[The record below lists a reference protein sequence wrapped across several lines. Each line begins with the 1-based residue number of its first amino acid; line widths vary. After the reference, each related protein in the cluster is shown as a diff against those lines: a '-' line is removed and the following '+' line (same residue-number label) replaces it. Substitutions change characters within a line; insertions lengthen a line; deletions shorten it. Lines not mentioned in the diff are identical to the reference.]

1 MLFQKTGLIFITAL
15 VIGVTTNFGC
25 ISINTADASS
35 SSSSQYYRGA
45 DGKTHHYAK
54 KPSYFKRHPYVKSGL
69 VGAGVGAG
77 AGLILGHGKG
87 GVIKG
92 AALGTGVGLG
102 YQYLKKH

>member
-1 MLFQKTGLIFITAL
+1 MLFQKSGVLFITAL
-15 VIGVTTNFGC
+15 LIAVTTNFT
-25 ISINTADASS
+25 SFPTPLVHASS
-35 SSSSQYYRGA
+35 SASSEYYRGA
-45 DGKTHHYAK
+45 DGKMHRYVK